1 MMLRFLNN
9 DVCVNVQ
16 LYNFTIVHTPHH
28 TLQQPRLEDNFR
40 ISQLL
45 TCQANSELMS
55 DGLKYLT
62 SKVSAEP

>member
-1 MMLRFLNN
+1 MILCFLNN

-16 LYNFTIVHTPHH
+16 LYNFTIVHKPHH
-28 TLQQPRLEDNFR
+28 TLQRPRLEDIFR

-55 DGLKYLT
+55 DSLNYLT